1 MCQERAVMSVLVPS
15 SGLVLRSSLQSKPF
29 PGQTTGMAAERAEDA
44 ALSEEQVDAAVGQLE
59 ESDAG
64 PAMRATLAGVSGRVT
79 TQSNGK
85 VTMRAESQDKYMWVW
100 GVARLVSASPKT
112 EAAGNV
118 DGWLLPHK
126 DIDSGELFCAF
137 GTGAEHKCLVSF
149 RAPHRGAQHGKRGKT
164 RAVGALQEG
173 SFDARGGSHV
183 AFKDGTGA
191 VVRGVIMSMMLYI
204 PPSRGTAKA
213 VACGEQMVIFAF
225 VYVAVRFTWQIV
237 VLHGRLNLV
246 PVLLAHRSC
255 LLVRRRQ
262 SMRTRTSRWRDFLKQ
277 R

>member
-1 MCQERAVMSVLVPS
+1 
-15 SGLVLRSSLQSKPF
+15 
-29 PGQTTGMAAERAEDA
+29 
-44 ALSEEQVDAAVGQLE
+44 
-59 ESDAG
+59 
-64 PAMRATLAGVSGRVT
+64 
-79 TQSNGK
+79 
-85 VTMRAESQDKYMWVW
+85 MWVW
-100 GVARLVSASPKT
+100 GVMRLVSGSPKT

-118 DGWLLPHK
+118 DGWLLPPK

-137 GTGAEHKCLVSF
+137 GAGAEHQCLVSF
-149 RAPHRGAQHGKRGKT
+149 HAPHRGAQHGKRGKT

-204 PPSRGTAKA
+204 PPSRGTARA
-213 VACGEQMVIFAF
+213 VVCGEQMVIFAF

-262 SMRTRTSRWRDFLKQ
+262 SMRTRTSRWRDFLK
-277 R
+277 RR